1 VSGDVPIVLGSVPVV
16 GPVSDLAHSDLVVS
30 VVPCNVGL
38 VLGVSPVDDS
48 SVSVGSLLGGS
59 EASSASGVSGVALS
73 LGELLG
79 GLLE

>member
-1 VSGDVPIVLGSVPVV
+1 MIPVELGSVPVV
-16 GPVSDLAHSDLVVS
+16 LPVSDLVHSMPVLG
-30 VVPCNVGL
+30 VVPPNVGL
-38 VLGVSPVDDS
+38 VLGVSPVDDG